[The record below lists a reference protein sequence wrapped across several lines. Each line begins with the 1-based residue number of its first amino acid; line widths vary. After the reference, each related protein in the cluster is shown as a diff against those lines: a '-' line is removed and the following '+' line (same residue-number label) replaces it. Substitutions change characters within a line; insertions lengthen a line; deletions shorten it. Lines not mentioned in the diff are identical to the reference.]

1 MIRVFRPTDK
11 SFNNNGDAVILPTK
25 ARVKNEDNGD
35 FYLDLNID
43 YKYNNYIEPNNI
55 IVCNTPQGEQAFR
68 IREID
73 KVKNRLEV
81 RAWALFYDA
90 DNYLIA
96 DKFIQNETCNEALK
110 HLNGGLDNPSPF
122 QVYSDITA
130 VNSYRCVRTPFS
142 EAITTIIERWGGH
155 LVRDNFHISIMQN
168 IGQDNGITIAYRK
181 NLEELTAKY
190 DFSTVVTK
198 LLPVGKDGTLLDELY
213 LESEIQYAIPYTKT
227 VTFEQDID
235 EDNYKLPSGETD
247 TAAYKAALQSD
258 LKKQALKYLNLYCM
272 PTINYTLKGNPEQ
285 VADIGDIIEVKDERL
300 GVDVMTQVIAY
311 EYDAI
316 LNKYTSLEF
325 GNFTKTLNNLM
336 ANITHSTQG
345 AIDNALNSVSIS
357 INNAVNTAYNKVWAS
372 LQSSYCIFK
381 GDEILI
387 VDSLPANTAVNV
399 IKINKDGVAFSADG
413 VEGTYKTAWS
423 ISDVLDFANITADNF
438 TLDMIAGGVLQLNDG
453 DAIEVYDAQ
462 SQLIGRLNSNG
473 LELGGVDVLTA
484 LNGKQDALTAGNNI
498 TISNNVISATS
509 GGINYSQTEQDT
521 GLKWIDNKPIY
532 QKTIVVNGLSNG
544 QQIQVGDVDKFISFE
559 GMLYYPDY
567 NERINIPSY
576 QNDRYYVRLYGMT
589 DSSPA
594 YILAEIG
601 NDTAGENIGEVWVNV
616 RYTKN

>member
-68 IREID
+68 IREVD

-155 LVRDNFHISIMQN
+155 LVRDNFNISIMQN

-235 EDNYKLPSGETD
+235 EDDYKLPSGETD

-399 IKINKDGVAFSADG
+399 IKINKNGVAFSADG

-438 TLDMIAGGVLQLNDG
+438 TLGMIAGGVLQLNDG

-484 LNGKQDALTAGNNI
+484 LNGKQDALTAGSGIDI
-498 TISNNVISATS
+498 TNNVISAPVE
-509 GGINYSQTEQDT
+509 YSTTENKI
-521 GLKWIDNKPIY
+521 GKWADNADLY
-532 QKTIVVNGLSNG
+532 QKSYIITAASIWDTRQVVGNYPSGANIKRVAAVVDDNGVIYTDISLNFDS
-544 QQIQVGDVDKFISFE
+544 GDIYLEPVVSF
-559 GMLYYPDY
+559 
-567 NERINIPSY
+567 
-576 QNDRYYVRLYGMT
+576 
-589 DSSPA
+589 A
-594 YILAEIG
+594 
-601 NDTAGENIGEVWVNV
+601 AGAVLNLIIE
-616 RYTKN
+616 YTKS